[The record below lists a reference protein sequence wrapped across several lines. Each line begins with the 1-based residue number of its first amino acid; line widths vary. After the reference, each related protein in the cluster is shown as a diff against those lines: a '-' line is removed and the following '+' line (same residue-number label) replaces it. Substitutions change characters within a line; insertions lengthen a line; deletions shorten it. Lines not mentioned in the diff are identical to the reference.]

1 MRQLTYARSRLWL
14 GISGVGFF
22 VLLASLALVT
32 RLPYRLLPVTQL
44 PLWQELL
51 WVSAVLAAYT
61 VLSWPFDFLG
71 GYHLPCTHAR
81 MCQMLPAFVWTCVRG
96 AAGHCTVTLIGAG
109 VLLTAGRAGGR
120 LAAVGAAAVLMIA
133 LVVLQAPISRLVGGL
148 HRVRADLS
156 AVEAVLQKWKMPV
169 PPILVFRGVDGG
181 FSGGVAGFPGVTHIV
196 IPDHWL
202 RHLAPEEVAVEIVR
216 RYGAVATGSRARGV
230 LLAMAWNLSGLWL
243 ATYQPLA
250 NFDSVAGL
258 VSLALAFN
266 AWSFLGL
273 LVLPTLSR
281 AGVLEADAFARKAGV
296 PAAWFDRTISS
307 LDQMQDDEPARP
319 DGIETI
325 FHPIPSV
332 ARRQQEFS
340 AAGEHW
346 GAWHAAR
353 MALYLSWGSMGLLA
367 RAVHCNSGRP
377 ELWVMLPAD

>member
-1 MRQLTYARSRLWL
+1 MPQITYARARLWL
-14 GISGVGFF
+14 GISDVGFF
-22 VLLASLALVT
+22 VLLASVALVT
-32 RLPYRLLPVTQL
+32 RLPYRILPVTQL
-44 PLWQELL
+44 PWWQELL
-51 WVSAVLAAYT
+51 WISAVLAVYT

-71 GYHLPCTHAR
+71 GYHLPCSHAR
-81 MCQMLPAFVWTCVRG
+81 MCQMLPAFVWTCARG
-96 AAGHCTVTLIGAG
+96 AAGHCSITLIGAFA
-109 VLLTAGRAGGR
+109 LLTAGRAGGR
-120 LAAVGAAAVLMIA
+120 WGAILAAGLSMAM
-133 LVVLQAPISRLVGGL
+133 LVALQAPVSRLVGGL
-148 HRVRADLS
+148 HRVPADLS
-156 AVEAVLQKWKMPV
+156 RVEAVLRQWNVPV
-169 PPILVFRGVDGG
+169 PPIIVLRGVDGG
-181 FSGGVAGFPGVTHIV
+181 FSGGVAGWPGATHIV

-216 RYGAVATGSRARGV
+216 RYGAVESGSRARGILV
-230 LLAMAWNLSGLWL
+230 AMGWNLLGLWL
-243 ATYQPLA
+243 STYQPLA

-281 AGVLEADAFARKAGV
+281 AGVMEADGYARQRGV
-296 PAAWFDRTISS
+296 SQGWFSRTISS

-319 DGIETI
+319 GGIETI

-332 ARRQQEFS
+332 SRREQAF
-340 AAGEHW
+340 AAGDNHW

-353 MALYLSWGSMGLLA
+353 MALFLSWGSMGLLA

>member
-1 MRQLTYARSRLWL
+1 MTYARARLWL

-22 VLLASLALVT
+22 VLLASVALVT
-32 RLPYRLLPVTQL
+32 RLPYRILPVTQQ
-44 PLWQELL
+44 PWWQELL
-51 WVSAVLAAYT
+51 WISAVLAVYT
-61 VLSWPFDFLG
+61 VLSWPLDFLG

-96 AAGHCTVTLIGAG
+96 AAGHCTITLLGAAA
-109 VLLTAGRAGGR
+109 LLTAGRAGGR
-120 LAAVGAAAVLMIA
+120 AGAVVAAAISMSL
-133 LVVLQAPISRLVGGL
+133 LVALQAPLSRLVGGL
-148 HRVRADLS
+148 HRVSPDLER
-156 AVEAVLQKWKMPV
+156 VEAVLRQWQMPV
-169 PPILVFRGVDGG
+169 PPILVLRGVDGG
-181 FSGGVAGFPGVTHIV
+181 FSGGVTGWPGATHIV

-202 RHLAPEEVAVEIVR
+202 RHLAPEEVAVEVMR
-216 RYGAVATGSRARGV
+216 RYGAVQSGSRARGI
-230 LLAMAWNLSGLWL
+230 LLAMGWNLLGLWL
-243 ATYQPLA
+243 STYQPLA

-281 AGVLEADAFARKAGV
+281 AGVLEADGYARRRGV
-296 PAAWFDRTISS
+296 PQVWFDRTISS

-319 DGIETI
+319 GGIETI

-332 ARRQQEFS
+332 SRRQQEF
-340 AAGEHW
+340 AAGTDHW

-353 MALYLSWGSMGLLA
+353 MALFLSWGSMGLLA

-377 ELWVMLPAD
+377 ELWVLLPAD